1 MDNNCTIKKE
11 FARGDIV
18 LNRYKIIKKF
28 TQGGMA
34 STIYL
39 ADNLDVQQSDTFDSK
54 DNRKVAIKVINRS
67 EDSGDEN

>member
-1 MDNNCTIKKE
+1 
-11 FARGDIV
+11 
-18 LNRYKIIKKF
+18 
-28 TQGGMA
+28 MA

>member
-11 FARGDIV
+11 FAPGDIV

-28 TQGGMA
+28 TQGGME